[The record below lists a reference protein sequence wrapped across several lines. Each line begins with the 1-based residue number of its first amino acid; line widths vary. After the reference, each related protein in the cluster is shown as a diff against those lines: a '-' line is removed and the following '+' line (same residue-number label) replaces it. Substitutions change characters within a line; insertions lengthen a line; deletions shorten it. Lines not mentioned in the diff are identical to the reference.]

1 MPMTALALQQYCG
14 STALSDTRQD
24 APSVVQLCV
33 PQACCPRGTFSFSS
47 ATAPL
52 LSGTCAHA
60 RSRALRYEKLG
71 AVNLAAAAKGRGRT
85 KMYRVDQP
93 ARLRNGFELDSE
105 LVGRLEPGD
114 VLRVLEERQ
123 NVNGPP
129 NGTALCCRHT
139 ADSGEFWHQG

>member
-1 MPMTALALQQYCG
+1 MHRLPDANDGPGAAAVL
-14 STALSDTRQD
+14 RQHC
-24 APSVVQLCV
+24 AERYEAGRPVRRAAVRPASLLPARNIFVQL
-33 PQACCPRGTFSFSS
+33 RNG
-47 ATAPL
+47 
-52 LSGTCAHA
+52 G
-60 RSRALRYEKLG
+60 RYEKLG

-129 NGTALCCRHT
+129 NGTVLSPH
-139 ADSGEFWHQG
+139 G

>member
-1 MPMTALALQQYCG
+1 MHRLPDANDGPGAAAVL
-14 STALSDTRQD
+14 RQHC
-24 APSVVQLCV
+24 AERYEAGRPVRRAAVRPASLLPARNIFVQL
-33 PQACCPRGTFSFSS
+33 RNN
-47 ATAPL
+47 
-52 LSGTCAHA
+52 
-60 RSRALRYEKLG
+60 ALVRRYEKLG

>member
-1 MPMTALALQQYCG
+1 MHRLPDANDGPGAAAVLRQYCAERYEAG
-14 STALSDTRQD
+14 RPVRRAAVRPASLPPARNIF
-24 APSVVQLCV
+24 VQL
-33 PQACCPRGTFSFSS
+33 RNG
-47 ATAPL
+47 
-52 LSGTCAHA
+52 GE
-60 RSRALRYEKLG
+60 RRYEKLG

-123 NVNGPP
+123 NVNGPS
-129 NGTALCCRHT
+129 NGTAPVRRHT
-139 ADSGEFWHQG
+139 ADSGEFGRQG

>member
-1 MPMTALALQQYCG
+1 M
-14 STALSDTRQD
+14 
-24 APSVVQLCV
+24 
-33 PQACCPRGTFSFSS
+33 FS
-47 ATAPL
+47 AVEVEL
-52 LSGTCAHA
+52 LMGLVFIVGMMYICWNTC
-60 RSRALRYEKLG
+60 RYEKLG

>member
-47 ATAPL
+47 ATAA
-52 LSGTCAHA
+52 SA
-60 RSRALRYEKLG
+60 RRYEKLG

>member
-1 MPMTALALQQYCG
+1 M
-14 STALSDTRQD
+14 
-24 APSVVQLCV
+24 QL
-33 PQACCPRGTFSFSS
+33 
-47 ATAPL
+47 
-52 LSGTCAHA
+52 
-60 RSRALRYEKLG
+60 YEKLG
-71 AVNLAAAAKGRGRT
+71 AVNLAAAARGRGRT

-129 NGTALCCRHT
+129 NGGTVLSPH
-139 ADSGEFWHQG
+139 G

>member
-24 APSVVQLCV
+24 APSVVQL
-33 PQACCPRGTFSFSS
+33 
-47 ATAPL
+47 
-52 LSGTCAHA
+52 
-60 RSRALRYEKLG
+60 YEKLG